1 MQVVVVIQFLSYVW
15 LCDPMDCSTPSFPVH
30 HQLIELAQTQ
40 VHRVGDAIQP
50 SNPLSS
56 LSPPA
61 FNLAASGSFQM
72 SQYFES
78 GGQSIAVSASATV
91 LPVNIQDWFPLGLTG
106 WISLQSKGLSR
117 VFSIPTV
124 QKHQFFG
131 AFSLNLIW
139 LVFIYFMNAILSF

>member
-1 MQVVVVIQFLSYVW
+1 MRRGRSKLSALDSLKNTSCNTRKGGPFKDFHTQIKVLSLLSLVVQSYPT
-15 LCDPMDCSTPSFPVH
+15 LCDSMDCTPGFPVH
-30 HQLIELAQTQ
+30 HQLPELAQTQ

-91 LPVNIQDWFPLGLTG
+91 LPVNIQD
-106 WISLQSKGLSR
+106 
-117 VFSIPTV
+117 
-124 QKHQFFG
+124 
-131 AFSLNLIW
+131 
-139 LVFIYFMNAILSF
+139 